1 MIISIYIEDDF
12 DKVQNPFMIKTL
24 QKIGLEGTYTNII
37 KATYDKHATNIFS
50 GEKLKAVPLT
60 SETRQ
65 GCPIL
70 SLLFNRIL
78 EVLAMGNRE
87 EN

>member
-1 MIISIYIEDDF
+1 
-12 DKVQNPFMIKTL
+12 MIKTL
-24 QKIGLEGTYTNII
+24 QKVGLKGTNTNII
-37 KATYDKHATNIFS
+37 KAIYDKPPTNIVN
-50 GEKLKAVPLT
+50 GEKLKAFPLT

-70 SLLFNRIL
+70 SLLFNIVM
-78 EVLAMGNRE
+78 EVLAMGIRE